1 MVCQALME
9 ETKKLRDGKRRP
21 GCCRHFFSDGL
32 KMLKRVG
39 DLGTFRIVE
48 VHIGQ
53 QMNPGLELLD
63 TDGLLSRID
72 DIGGLAINE
81 EKIEGVVAID
91 RLALHGRGSL
101 AGGRRLKR
109 IQT

>member
-9 ETKKLRDGKRRP
+9 EAEKLGDGRRRR
-21 GCCRHFFSDGL
+21 GCCSHFFSYGL
-32 KMLKRVG
+32 KMLKRVR

-53 QMNPGLELLD
+53 QMDPRLELLD
-63 TDGLLSRID
+63 TDDLISRID
-72 DIGGLAINE
+72 DIGGLAINQ

-101 AGGRRLKR
+101 AGGRRLKS